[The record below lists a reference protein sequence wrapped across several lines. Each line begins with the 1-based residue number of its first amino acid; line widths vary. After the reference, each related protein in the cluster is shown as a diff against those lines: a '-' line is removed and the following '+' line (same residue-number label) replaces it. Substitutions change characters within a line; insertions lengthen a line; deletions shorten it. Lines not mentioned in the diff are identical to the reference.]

1 MPQDDVEHKFGN
13 PGHVY
18 LKSQNRRALEAIGF
32 RDQGAKGLPGQKID
46 KQE

>member
-13 PGHVY
+13 LGHID
-18 LKSQNRRALEAIGF
+18 LKSQNRRALEATGF

-46 KQE
+46 KKQ